1 MTYNRIELIIEC
13 RKSIFFESN
22 LNNYIWINKIDFL
35 LSADWTD
42 LKLIE
47 SRLKSEIDGSMIYEN
62 RTRIELDKRKTFAI
76 SLNYCNNNNILII
89 LQKKQ
94 INKRGNQII

>member
-22 LNNYIWINKIDFL
+22 LKQLYKIDFL

-89 LQKKQ
+89 LQKKKQ